1 MPSKNTVLDPASD
14 VNLEELARLSKL
26 YDFPD
31 YVKQADINFTTNPA
45 SIGVNAYADPVRKK
59 FACHTKAATW
69 LSGLYFNEKKA
80 EYHPKDRTRISAR
93 LEKFADYFG
102 IRNAYDDIEK
112 QAAALNEQQLP
123 DSAYAYVWVDDS
135 GNKDRHVPLDSAMNV
150 KAASEWLEKYRDHL
164 PFSDRTVIANKILEK
179 AASFS
184 ASLSS
189 ESVAMLEK
197 QAGHGV
203 PDPTEVSEMIEQR
216 AKLAPRQV
224 QRDEILKLAA
234 AVKSTPKVA
243 LQQDALVKLASTID
257 DIDNKM
263 LNLRGNYT
271 DVIKRPEDVI
281 FKVTFTKAASEQ
293 TELCTLQ
300 TGRVYK
306 NEQLSK
312 LAREDVES
320 VFGTDFANEVCTGLD
335 IDPEKM
341 AEVAHTL
348 PTPDAELLEHLL
360 NEVGQGPQFA
370 KQANDSMSDDTLQAL
385 AALYS

>member
-1 MPSKNTVLDPASD
+1 MPSENTILDPASD
-14 VNLEELARLSKL
+14 ANLEELARLAKL
-26 YDFPD
+26 YDFPA
-31 YVKQADINFTTNPA
+31 YVKQADIDFTTNPTN
-45 SIGVNAYADPVRKK
+45 IGVNAYADPLRKK

-80 EYHPKDRTRISAR
+80 EYHPKDRKRVAAR
-93 LEKFADYFG
+93 LEKFSDYFG
-102 IRNAYDDIEK
+102 IRSAYDAVEK
-112 QAAALNEQQLP
+112 QASELNSQQLP
-123 DSAYAYVWVDDS
+123 DSSYAYVWVDDQ
-135 GNKDRHVPLDSAMNV
+135 GNKDRHLPLDSAMNV
-150 KAASEWLEKYRDHL
+150 KAAAEWLGKYRDHL
-164 PFSDRTVIANKILEK
+164 PFSDRSVIANKILEK

-184 ASLSS
+184 TALPS
-189 ESVAMLEK
+189 ESVDMLEK

-203 PDPTEVSEMIEQR
+203 PDPSEISKMIEQR
-216 AKLAPRQV
+216 ASLAPRQA

-234 AVKSTPKVA
+234 AVRSTPKVA
-243 LQQDALVKLASTID
+243 LEKQSLIKLASTID

-271 DVIKRPEDVI
+271 DVIQRPEDVI

-293 TELCTLQ
+293 AELCTLQ
-300 TGRVYK
+300 TGKVYK
-306 NEQLSK
+306 NTQLSK

-320 VFGTDFANEVCTGLD
+320 VFGSDFANEVCTGLD
-335 IDPEKM
+335 IDPVKM

-360 NEVGQGPQFA
+360 SEVGQGPQFA
-370 KQANDSMSDDTLQAL
+370 KQANDSMPEDTLQAL

>member
-102 IRNAYDDIEK
+102 IRNAYDEIEK

-135 GNKDRHVPLDSAMNV
+135 GNKDRHLPLDSAMNV
-150 KAASEWLEKYRDHL
+150 KAAAEWLEKYRDHL

-184 ASLSS
+184 TALSS

-216 AKLAPRQV
+216 AKLATRQV

-234 AVKSTPKVA
+234 AV
-243 LQQDALVKLASTID
+243 
-257 DIDNKM
+257 
-263 LNLRGNYT
+263 
-271 DVIKRPEDVI
+271 
-281 FKVTFTKAASEQ
+281 
-293 TELCTLQ
+293 
-300 TGRVYK
+300 
-306 NEQLSK
+306 
-312 LAREDVES
+312 
-320 VFGTDFANEVCTGLD
+320 
-335 IDPEKM
+335 
-341 AEVAHTL
+341 
-348 PTPDAELLEHLL
+348 
-360 NEVGQGPQFA
+360 
-370 KQANDSMSDDTLQAL
+370 
-385 AALYS
+385 